1 MELVNIAN
9 LKSHLS
15 DVIAKVSKTGN
26 AVVIGKYG
34 KPIAKIIPF
43 SEEKQTRSLGFGKH
57 LTMTD
62 TSSLQKQVDAPVDEE
77 TLEDFYR

>member
-15 DVIAKVSKTGN
+15 DVIAKVNKTGK
-26 AVVIGKYG
+26 AVIIGKYG

-43 SEEKQTRSLGFGKH
+43 SEDKKPRSLGFGKH
-57 LTMTD
+57 LTMTE
-62 TSSLQKQVDAPVDEE
+62 TSNLQNQVDQPTDSE
-77 TLEDFYR
+77 TLKDFYR

>member
-15 DVIAKVSKTGN
+15 DVIAKVTKTGN
-26 AVVIGKYG
+26 AVIIGKYG
-34 KPIAKIIPF
+34 KPVAKIIPF

-62 TSSLQKQVDAPVDEE
+62 TSNLQNQIDEPADEE
-77 TLEDFYR
+77 TLEGFYR

>member
-15 DVIAKVSKTGN
+15 DVIAKVNKTGK

-62 TSSLQKQVDAPVDEE
+62 TSSLQKQVDAPVDAE
-77 TLEDFYR
+77 TLGDFYR